1 MALRGDCSMSTPT
14 PNASSLFAAWKD
26 FKSEDVRFLGYGEPH
41 TPSQEERTFH
51 SFEQGYKA
59 GRRDQAA
66 DFDLPEGGHIAAL
79 EVTEA
84 VEERE

>member
-1 MALRGDCSMSTPT
+1 MSYP
-14 PNASSLFAAWKD
+14 PSPLLSRLYAAWKA
-26 FKSEDVRFLGYGEPH
+26 FKSEDIRFLGYGDPH
-41 TPSQEERTFH
+41 VPNQEERVFH
-51 SFEQGYKA
+51 AFEQGYKA

-84 VEERE
+84 EEERE